1 MLPPMTSDTSLE
13 RVVTTQPPTVSSV
26 EKGLPRVKWLSSGEV
41 AGEAKQIVRNVEFVL
56 ASTSSV
62 AQDPETTQSSV
73 P

>member
-1 MLPPMTSDTSLE
+1 MLPPMTGGTSLE
-13 RVVTTQPPTVSSV
+13 RVVTTHPPTVSSV
-26 EKGLPRVKWLSSGEV
+26 EKGLSSGEV
-41 AGEAKQIVRNVEFVL
+41 VGEAKQVVRNAEFVL